1 MVLFFFNFYN
11 CYLIVLLVVEN
22 ESAHEKFQRVFRQES
37 PSLLFP
43 SLQIRFEDSYEW
55 HRLIIIV
62 VQLIIILRQHSDI
75 DSEAKVA
82 RGLNWVNS
90 KSAAIST
97 VILIINDSFIN
108 FEFHW
113 SPPKTIFILTFQH
126 KRTLLLVVIR
136 RISNAQA
143 RLKPEVM
150 RIQRLAGGF
159 IRWEIGS
166 GEILNQ
172 NKFQIIIL
180 ADNVDK

>member
-82 RGLNWVNS
+82 RGLNLVES

-108 FEFHW
+108 F
-113 SPPKTIFILTFQH
+113 
-126 KRTLLLVVIR
+126 
-136 RISNAQA
+136 N
-143 RLKPEVM
+143 
-150 RIQRLAGGF
+150 F
-159 IRWEIGS
+159 IR
-166 GEILNQ
+166 
-172 NKFQIIIL
+172 FQI
-180 ADNVDK
+180 KQYSS